1 MTRYSSANSE
11 KSDITPVFTDPNLR
25 KGKWTQE
32 EEDYATKIISL
43 FNRGM
48 LPLLAGTTLRTYL
61 SEILHW

>member
-1 MTRYSSANSE
+1 MSRFSSAS
-11 KSDITPVFTDPNLR
+11 SDGGSDDNTVGEVNLR

-43 FNRGM
+43 FNRGL
-48 LPLLAGTTLRTYL
+48 LPISSGTTLRTYL